1 MPRSADLAGLAGA
14 IVTMVAVVSWLGRA
28 AGLRGGRLVALGGA
42 TALVAL
48 VPVGALPL
56 AGYLRGVV
64 GDLSLTTLVVLL
76 RGMLRP
82 PPQDPFDAR
91 NTLALQILVA
101 AAGLALYPLALG
113 LGPVDSYRLGYGPW
127 ALGVLFVVAVVA
139 ILLDLP
145 LVTSCVG
152 LGVLAWAVGA
162 YESRNLWDY
171 LLDPLVWAWALG
183 VVGVGVVR
191 SLRALRQARAAR
203 PFGRQR

>member
-1 MPRSADLAGLAGA
+1 MPQLTDLAGLAGA
-14 IVTMVAVVSWLGRA
+14 IVTIVAVVSFLARA
-28 AGLRGGRLVALGGA
+28 AGLRGGRLVALLGA

-64 GDLSLTTLVVLL
+64 GDLSLTTLLVLL

-82 PPQDPFDAR
+82 PPHGPIDAR
-91 NTLALQILVA
+91 NTLGLQLFVA

-127 ALGVLFVVAVVA
+127 ALGVLFVVAVAA
-139 ILLDLP
+139 IILDLP
-145 LVTSCVG
+145 LVTFCVG

-171 LLDPLVWAWALG
+171 VLDPLVWAWSLAVVGLG
-183 VVGVGVVR
+183 VAR
-191 SLRALRQARAAR
+191 SLRAHRQARAR
-203 PFGRQR
+203 PFDRQR